1 MTSYPVLDYRKSWEE
16 NYQRLEAEHQSLES
30 PKSSNARVE
39 DKPWY
44 YNLGVIMSWAIV
56 VYFLREPVIAFL
68 AALGR

>member
-16 NYQRLEAEHQSLES
+16 NYQRLEAEHKEIES

-44 YNLGVIMSWAIV
+44 YKAGATITFVMIV
-56 VYFLREPVIAFL
+56 YILREPVLAFL